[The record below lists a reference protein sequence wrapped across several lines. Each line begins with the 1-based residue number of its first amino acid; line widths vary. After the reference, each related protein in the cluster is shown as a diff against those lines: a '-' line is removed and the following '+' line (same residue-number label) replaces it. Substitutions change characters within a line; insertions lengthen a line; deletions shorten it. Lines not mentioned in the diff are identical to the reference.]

1 MNSIYVFHNQTV
13 MAMFRGLEQGD
24 DLKLV
29 HKTETTKHFDSEAH
43 ILRTLFAWFNHGSGQ
58 TISGYG
64 ARSLTTGDVITFVDG
79 KTQSETSYAYRISGW
94 IVLPKPVTN
103 EGPYGYYRG
112 AARRR
117 QT

>member
-1 MNSIYVFHNQTV
+1 MYILHIAIKSSRV
-13 MAMFRGLEQGD
+13 RGD
-24 DLKLV
+24 DYACEARKP
-29 HKTETTKHFDSEAH
+29 ETTKHFDSEAH